1 MNPVEAGETRLL
13 DSVSVLPH
21 RRGPEL
27 TIDRFMD
34 AAATRG
40 RRPPTPARHAH
51 SVDHDGS
58 RQDLDPPGRIDW
70 TGPHR
75 PVPGGSNIHH
85 RGAASEGRELHRER
99 PDELEMVELR
109 LPGNQA
115 GGPPWEPNSNRA
127 VRAVLHAD
135 AQRNRHALACECGP
149 LGPTR
154 RRGRGHPQ
162 HVDDTMVT
170 RRRSI
175 SSGSRT
181 HSPSSGPQSAPAT
194 TSDSRRSPI
203 TPPSPWDPPP
213 AGSPLPGRDRDRPRP
228 TPPPRRPHGRWG
240 HGTP

>member
-1 MNPVEAGETRLL
+1 MLPRPAAGVHQR
-13 DSVSVLPH
+13 
-21 RRGPEL
+21 RRGTRTPL
-27 TIDRFMD
+27 ITT
-34 AAATRG
+34 ARG
-40 RRPPTPARHAH
+40 RTSILPVA
-51 SVDHDGS
+51 S
-58 RQDLDPPGRIDW
+58 
-70 TGPHR
+70 TGPDLIAPSQVGATFTTGER
-75 PVPGGSNIHH
+75 LPKGGS
-85 RGAASEGRELHRER
+85 STVSGRTSSRWWSSGS
-99 PDELEMVELR
+99 
-109 LPGNQA
+109 PGTKQA
-115 GGPPWEPNSNRA
+115 G
-127 VRAVLHAD
+127 AVLHAD